1 MDPSV
6 VLLVTLISCAWGYA
20 PLHEPPVGGPYSD
33 AAVLQELME
42 RINRDMDPMDST
54 YNIDLGSNKLGHS
67 ATGFSFVPGRTIKD
81 SEFFDENDYD
91 TLLGPSGH
99 PSIRDEEYLRHSTL
113 FGHKMGEPATSMN
126 VKGQKIP
133 TEVKPD
139 TVLPAYC
146 NPPNPCPVGYSAE
159 DGCLEIFENTAA
171 FSRAYQAS
179 QDCMCDT
186 EHMFDCHASS
196 QESDDEEGPDNNGMG
211 RSSNSFLA
219 GFQLDGQHKRVV
231 AKKFYNKKAPEE
243 TLRRIGQLAK
253 SAAATAHSHGG
264 INLDENPYLQG
275 EKLPIAAKKGLHA
288 L

>member
-1 MDPSV
+1 
-6 VLLVTLISCAWGYA
+6 
-20 PLHEPPVGGPYSD
+20 VGGPYSD
-33 AAVLQELME
+33 AAVLEELME
-42 RINRDMDPMDST
+42 RINRDMDPIMVPT
-54 YNIDLGSNKLGHS
+54 YNLDMGSNKLGHS
-67 ATGFSFVPGRTIKD
+67 ATGGFSFVPGRAIKD

-99 PSIRDEEYLRHSTL
+99 PSIRDQEYLQHSTL
-113 FGHKMGEPATSMN
+113 VGHKMGGSGSPPAATSMN
-126 VKGQKIP
+126 VKGQK
-133 TEVKPD
+133 TEMKPD
-139 TVLPAYC
+139 TILPAYC
-146 NPPNPCPVGYSAE
+146 NPPNPCPVGHSAE
-159 DGCLEIFENTAA
+159 DGCLEVFENTAA

-186 EHMFDCHASS
+186 EHMFDCHSSS
-196 QESDDEEGPDNNGMG
+196 QESDDEEGNAMG

-219 GFQLDGQHKRVV
+219 SLQQLDGEHKRVV